1 MKRSELK
8 QIIKEEI
15 HNVLKEA
22 TVKLG
27 SNKNFILKSDKK
39 GVNLTK
45 TDPNDGGRIHSEL
58 YIFKDEIPDVINFLN
73 SIK

>member
-27 SNKNFILKSDKK
+27 PNKNFILKSDKK
-39 GVNLTK
+39 GVKLTK
-45 TDPNDGGRIHSEL
+45 EDPNDGWRIHSEM

>member
-8 QIIKEEI
+8 QLIKEE
-15 HNVLKEA
+15 LEKTLDET

-27 SNKNFILKSDKK
+27 SDKTFILKSDKR
-39 GVNLTK
+39 GVQLTK
-45 TDPNDGGRIHSEL
+45 VDPNNGFQAHSEM
-58 YIFKDEIPDVINFLN
+58 YIFKHEIPDVINFLN

>member
-27 SNKNFILKSDKK
+27 PDKNFILKSDKK

-45 TDPNDGGRIHSEL
+45 ADPNDGGRIHSEL
-58 YIFKDEIPDVINFLN
+58 YIFKDEIPGVINFLN